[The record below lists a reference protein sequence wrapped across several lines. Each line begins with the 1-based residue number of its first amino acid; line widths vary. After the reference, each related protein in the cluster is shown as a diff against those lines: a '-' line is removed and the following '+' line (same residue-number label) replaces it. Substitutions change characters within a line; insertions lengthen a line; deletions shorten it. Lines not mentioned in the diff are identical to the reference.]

1 MLLKIKSLAITGAVS
16 LSAELSKWVRADIYS
31 LIKPGSL
38 FVSGV
43 LLGQLVSSPNQE
55 INGCSFFFF
64 PFCWLTMLA
73 VESSRREGHPGGMV
87 PPKLRLGSKFSA

>member
-1 MLLKIKSLAITGAVS
+1 MLFKIKSLTITVALS
-16 LSAELSKWVRADIYS
+16 PSAELSKWVRADIYS

-55 INGCSFFFF
+55 INGCCFFFF
-64 PFCWLTMLA
+64 FFLFAGLPCWQ
-73 VESSRREGHPGGMV
+73 
-87 PPKLRLGSKFSA
+87 